1 MKTNKGFSLVELIV
15 VIAIMAI
22 IAAVAVPV
30 YNTYITK
37 ADDSV
42 GLDKIDGIVYAVKLA
57 NIEFFTET
65 TAEFDGDDTTNKT
78 VTVSFFGTNKNLAAL
93 RVGEIL
99 NVTAEND
106 NVTVTL
112 NKSLTDTAHEKA
124 VAKLAEINTYEA
136 DVPDNNGDVNDNNDG
151 GMVDNV
157 QQDPSVYVPV
167 AEPVENII
175 DELALAVQGVFNS
188 EILEDDIDNWYARI
202 YVTTSAATINVSYF
216 YETEYYD
223 VVISEIVGAI
233 PGSEYD
239 NSADC
244 INVAIN
250 PTNMDIEFYTV
261 IVTAYGIEE
270 A

>member
-106 NVTVTL
+106 NVTFTL

-157 QQDPSVYVPV
+157 PQDPPFVQVTDFYSIMSIIGETLTEFEGEYATVNKEFDMFVIVFDQTSDGEEAAAYASMKIYGSNKAVSDTLTITT
-167 AEPVENII
+167 VENLPI
-175 DELALAVQGVFNS
+175 DGIFAVGS
-188 EILEDDIDNWYARI
+188 DGSIILE
-202 YVTTSAATINVSYF
+202 
-216 YETEYYD
+216 
-223 VVISEIVGAI
+223 
-233 PGSEYD
+233 
-239 NSADC
+239 
-244 INVAIN
+244 
-250 PTNMDIEFYTV
+250 
-261 IVTAYGIEE
+261 
-270 A
+270 